1 MLTLQEYKQS
11 KGAKGLVQKMFEAR
25 QVAHNLH
32 LKTDSF
38 AEHKALDDFYDGI
51 LGHIDD
57 FVETYQ
63 GQYGLLGDSEFKVES
78 VDDAVRYLEDCAK
91 LFVVGRD
98 SLKDSHLKNIID
110 EVVCLTYKT
119 IYKLKFLK

>member
-32 LKTDSF
+32 LKTKSF
-38 AEHKALDDFYDGI
+38 AEHKALDEFYGGLLD
-51 LGHIDD
+51 HVDE

-63 GQYGLLGDSEFKVES
+63 GQYGLLGDIEFKVEG
-78 VDDAVRYLEDCAK
+78 VEDATQYLEDCAK
-91 LFVVGRD
+91 LFMVGRD
-98 SLKDSHLKNIID
+98 SLKDSHLKNIMD
-110 EVVCLTYKT
+110 EVVALTYRT
-119 IYKLKFLK
+119 LYKLKFLK